1 MIVFFILPS
10 TQLRSSRTPN
20 AQKGDRPAV
29 DKNVDS
35 FVRDLSGLLG

>member
-1 MIVFFILPS
+1 MIVFFILLS

-29 DKNVDS
+29 
-35 FVRDLSGLLG
+35 VRDLSGLLG